1 MEEQASGLNWSN
13 LFSNLLTIIVVST
26 IVILSTSTDIF
37 KNLFK
42 DLIKV
47 NEQSMQQDQLNIAK
61 QIMSYGEINTIR
73 INKPIRFKSGDS
85 ISQKS
90 INIDKIDIYD
100 QSNLLVF
107 TQSNINIT
115 TDSIEIP
122 LGRSVMVKKL
132 EIFPCKKDDVVT
144 CYTCS
149 LNNCGIETKVEVVKE
164 ITYESPI
171 YSKYNACVM
180 EKCKTECSKCLND
193 MVGIEITLIGLENN
207 QKVDRLKYTIPI
219 GDFVHELVI

>member
-1 MEEQASGLNWSN
+1 MSEQQSRINWGN
-13 LFSNLLTIIVVST
+13 IFSNLLTIVTIST
-26 IVILSTSTDIF
+26 IVILATSTDIF
-37 KNLFK
+37 KNL
-42 DLIKV
+42 IKV
-47 NEQSMQQDQLNIAK
+47 NEQSISAKKDQITSK
-61 QIMSYGEINTIR
+61 QIMSYGQINTIR
-73 INKPIRFKSGDS
+73 ISKPVRFRSGDS
-85 ISQKS
+85 ISLKS

-100 QSNLLVF
+100 QSNDLVF

-132 EIFPCKKDDVVT
+132 DIFPCKKDDVVT

-180 EKCKTECSKCLND
+180 EKCETECSKCLND

-207 QKVDRLKYTIPI
+207 QKVDRLKYTVPV
-219 GDFVHELVI
+219 GDFVHELVV